1 MKGDL
6 GSASVS
12 STLSSKTLVE
22 QSSINR
28 SLSLDMT
35 DVGILFQGA
44 VWTEGKHWSN
54 QCWNKGGA
62 REEAKR
68 DKVKEDIQGRLLGGG
83 DPEVNLE

>member
-12 STLSSKTLVE
+12 STPSSKTLVE
-22 QSSINR
+22 QSSRNR
-28 SLSLDMT
+28 SLSLDT
-35 DVGILFQGA
+35 IDVGMLFQGA
-44 VWTEGKHWSN
+44 VCTEGRHLSN

-68 DKVKEDIQGRLLGGG
+68 DKVKEDLQGRLLGGG
-83 DPEVNLE
+83 DPEVNS